1 MDTEQQTDL
10 NPLDILSDEDLSAL
24 KKPENADQCE
34 GLVDVIKG
42 YFERNKEKVI
52 AQNPELLEAAKWL
65 PQSGPQLAAY
75 HSKADLLLYG
85 GAAGGG
91 KSDLILGWAI
101 NESERAVIFR
111 QKFTDMTGLTDRLLE
126 IMGTDKGYN
135 DAKKRYNPGGAA
147 GNHLIEFGYL
157 ERPRSELGWQ
167 GRPHDFIGFDEGAQ
181 IDPRKVHFVLGWLRS
196 ATGRRCRAIIGSNPP
211 LGGEGDYLIEWFAP
225 WLDPIYPDPA
235 LPGELRWCVTDGM
248 GKPIWVDGPGLY
260 EVEGAPEPVPAQSRT
275 FIPSLLDDNKYLKNT
290 GYRAQVL
297 NMPEPL
303 RTALLTGN
311 FLAARLDHEYQII
324 PSEWLRLANER
335 WEAFMASGKKIP
347 DMLVMGVDVAQ
358 GGMDRSVIA
367 CIHDDFVAPLI
378 TYPGKITHDGI
389 TLAAKIMEHRRDN
402 AGVCIDM
409 GGGWGGSTRDF
420 LRSHHRLEP
429 IPFVGGSKSVGRQAG
444 GGGMGFSNKR
454 AESYWRLREALDP
467 AGSPTL
473 MIPDDKELTAEL
485 TSLRWEPQGNNI
497 KAEPKEDQIER
508 LGRSPDKA
516 DAVVM
521 AFWARKRAGLQKVNN
536 AAIRGEKIAGK
547 DYNSDDDYDPFN
559 DL

>member
-1 MDTEQQTDL
+1 MNKPVAAGFSPEDTQ
-10 NPLDILSDEDLSAL
+10 AL
-24 KKPENADQCE
+24 LIAAEKDPEGVAQWIVQKHALE
-34 GLVDVIKG
+34 P
-42 YFERNKEKVI
+42 EKTV
-52 AQNPELLEAAKWL
+52 ARFPELLDPDPWV
-65 PQSGPQLAAY
+65 PQYGPQAEAY

-101 NESERAVIFR
+101 NRAQRSVIFR

-126 IMGTDKGYN
+126 IVGTDKGYN
-135 DAKKRYNPGGAA
+135 DAKKRYQPGGSRAKK
-147 GNHLIEFGYL
+147 LIEFGYL

-196 ATGRRCRAIIGSNPP
+196 ATGARCRAIIGSNPP

-225 WLDPIYPDPA
+225 WLDPLYPDPA
-235 LPGELRWCVTDGM
+235 TPGELRWCVTDGM

-275 FIPSLLDDNKYLKNT
+275 FIPSLLDDNKYLRDT
-290 GYRAQVL
+290 GYRSQVL

-311 FLAARLDHEYQII
+311 FLSARLDHEYQVL
-324 PSEWLRLANER
+324 PTDWVNRAVER
-335 WEAFMASGKKIP
+335 WERFMARAPKLP

-358 GGMDRSVIA
+358 GGMDRSVLA
-367 CIHDDFVAPLI
+367 CIHDDYCAPLI
-378 TYPGKITHDGI
+378 TYPGKVTHDGI
-389 TLAAKIMEHRRDN
+389 TLASRIMEHRRNN

-420 LRSHHRLEP
+420 LRSHHRVEP
-429 IPFVGGSKSVGRQAG
+429 IPYVGGGKSVGRQAG
-444 GGGMGFSNKR
+444 GGGMGFTNKR

-467 AGSPTL
+467 AGAPTFML
-473 MIPDDKELTAEL
+473 PPDKELIAEL
-485 TSLRWEPQGNNI
+485 TSLRWIPQGNNI

-521 AFWARKRAGLQKVNN
+521 AFWARKRAGLQKVNQ

-547 DYNSDDDYDPFN
+547 DYDTADDYDPFKE
-559 DL
+559 L